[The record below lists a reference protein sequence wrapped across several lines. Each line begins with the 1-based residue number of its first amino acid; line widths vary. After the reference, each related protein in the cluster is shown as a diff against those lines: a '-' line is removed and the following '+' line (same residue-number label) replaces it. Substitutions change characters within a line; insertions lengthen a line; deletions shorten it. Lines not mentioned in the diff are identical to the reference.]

1 MARRF
6 ALALLIL
13 MLAGCG
19 GRETAD
25 SGDDNPAEGAG
36 AEVADAAPT
45 HLGGCILLEPKGDI
59 PDDVYQHGDVVAT
72 DALAPFTKELQ
83 VYGLKLAARD
93 DISDDFM
100 RLVARTIA
108 ESFPRDA
115 GLDTDL
121 QRELLANHYR
131 YRALIPVPLGD
142 DMSFAEEN
150 EEQWA
155 EIEKNNSV
163 CDIIMQGTPV
173 GPEGQVMEVV
183 EHILHYVTDIGLHYT
198 FPEVW
203 GIAEGSE
210 LAKAMA
216 KAAEEGYYQ
225 MDQYADFEDEEVRFR
240 VQMQEFAYWF
250 ISTAWNLQAPYGPVW
265 EEEWTI
271 RDQEELRQKLPEM
284 YAAYEETAA
293 RVMVAPSLATL
304 REIGP
309 TRAEER
315 GN

>member
-1 MARRF
+1 MDRRF
-6 ALALLIL
+6 AFALLIL
-13 MLAGCG
+13 AVAACG
-19 GRETAD
+19 GRQGADSAPPVGETA
-25 SGDDNPAEGAG
+25 
-36 AEVADAAPT
+36 ADAAPT
-45 HLGGCILLEPKGDI
+45 HLGGCILLSPIGDV
-59 PDDVYQHGDVVAT
+59 PDDVYEHGDVVAT
-72 DALAPFTKELQ
+72 DAIPPFAKELQ

-93 DISDDFM
+93 DISDDYM

-108 ESFPRDA
+108 ESFPQDA
-115 GLDTDL
+115 GLDADL

-131 YRALIPVPLGD
+131 YNALIPVPLGYD
-142 DMSFAEEN
+142 YSFMDETDEK
-150 EEQWA
+150 WA
-155 EIEKNNSV
+155 AIERDNSV
-163 CDIIMQGTPV
+163 CDVIMQDVPQ
-173 GPEGQVMEVV
+173 GQVMEVV

-198 FPEVW
+198 FPDVW
-203 GIAEGSE
+203 GIAEDSE
-210 LAKAMA
+210 LARAMA

-225 MDQYADFEDEEVRFR
+225 VDQYGDIEDEEVRFR

-271 RDQEELRQKLPEM
+271 RDQEELREKLPSM
-284 YAAYEETAA
+284 YAAYEATAA

-304 REIGP
+304 QEIGP

>member
-1 MARRF
+1 MARHF

-13 MLAGCG
+13 TVAACG
-19 GRETAD
+19 GGEPTDSGAGQVEETAD
-25 SGDDNPAEGAG
+25 T
-36 AEVADAAPT
+36 APT
-45 HLGGCILLEPKGDI
+45 HLGGCILLDPKGDV
-59 PDDVYQHGDVVAT
+59 PEDVYQHGDVVAT
-72 DALAPFTKELQ
+72 DAMPPFTKELQ

-100 RLVARTIA
+100 RLVAKTIA

-115 GLDTDL
+115 GLDADL

-131 YRALIPVPLGD
+131 YNALIPVPLGRD
-142 DMSFAEEN
+142 YSFMDEADEA
-150 EEQWA
+150 WA
-155 EIEKNNSV
+155 AIERDNSV
-163 CDIIMQGTPV
+163 CDIIMQDV
-173 GPEGQVMEVV
+173 REGQVMEVV

-198 FPEVW
+198 FPDVW
-203 GIAEGSE
+203 GISGDSE
-210 LAKAMA
+210 LARAMA
-216 KAAEEGYYQ
+216 KAGEEGYYQ
-225 MDQYADFEDEEVRFR
+225 LDQYLDFEDEEVRFR

-271 RDQEELRQKLPEM
+271 RDQEELREKLPAM

-304 REIGP
+304 QEIGP

>member
-1 MARRF
+1 MARHF

-13 MLAGCG
+13 TVAACG
-19 GRETAD
+19 GGEPTDSGAGQVEETAD
-25 SGDDNPAEGAG
+25 T
-36 AEVADAAPT
+36 APT
-45 HLGGCILLEPKGDI
+45 HLGGCILLDPKGDV
-59 PDDVYQHGDVVAT
+59 PEDVYQHGDVVAT
-72 DALAPFTKELQ
+72 DAMPPFTKELQ

-100 RLVARTIA
+100 RLVAKTIA

-115 GLDTDL
+115 GLDADL

-131 YRALIPVPLGD
+131 YNALIPVPLGRD
-142 DMSFAEEN
+142 YSFMDEADEA
-150 EEQWA
+150 WA
-155 EIEKNNSV
+155 AIERDNSV
-163 CDIIMQGTPV
+163 CDIIMQDV
-173 GPEGQVMEVV
+173 REGQVMEVV

-198 FPEVW
+198 FPDVW
-203 GIAEGSE
+203 GISGDSE
-210 LAKAMA
+210 LARAMA
-216 KAAEEGYYQ
+216 KAGEEGYYQ
-225 MDQYADFEDEEVRFR
+225 LDQYLDFEDEEVRFR

-271 RDQEELRQKLPEM
+271 RDQEELREKLPAM

-304 REIGP
+304 QEIGP

-315 GN
+315 EN

>member
-6 ALALLIL
+6 VLALLIL
-13 MLAGCG
+13 TVAGCG
-19 GRETAD
+19 GGDGAD
-25 SGDDNPAEGAG
+25 SAADASAE
-36 AEVADAAPT
+36 EVAAAAEAAPT
-45 HLGGCILLEPKGDI
+45 HLGDCILLYPLGEV

-72 DALAPFTKELQ
+72 DAMPPFTKELQ

-93 DISDDFM
+93 DISDDFL
-100 RLVARTIA
+100 RLVAKTIA
-108 ESFPRDA
+108 ESFPQDA
-115 GLDTDL
+115 GLDADL

-142 DMSFAEEN
+142 DMSFTEEN

-155 EIEKNNSV
+155 EIEKNHSV

-203 GIAEGSE
+203 GISE
-210 LAKAMA
+210 DSALARAMRKADD
-216 KAAEEGYYQ
+216 EGYYVL
-225 MDQYADFEDEEVRFR
+225 DKYLDFGDEEVRFR

-265 EEEWTI
+265 EDEWTI
-271 RDQEELRQKLPEM
+271 VDQEDLRQKLPEM

-293 RVMVAPSLATL
+293 RVMVAPSLETL
-304 REIGP
+304 QEIGP